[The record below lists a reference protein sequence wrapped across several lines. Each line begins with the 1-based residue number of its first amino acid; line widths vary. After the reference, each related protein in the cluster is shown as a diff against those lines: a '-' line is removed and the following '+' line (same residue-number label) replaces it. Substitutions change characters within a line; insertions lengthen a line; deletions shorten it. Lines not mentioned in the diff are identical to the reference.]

1 MRQFS
6 TTDQV
11 IYSTHSPLFVDAYAS
26 EQVALVSKPSAA
38 EGTKVRTCDK
48 TAFDG
53 LTERKVFKGLAML
66 NPAINELFFARHVL
80 LVEGP
85 EDLVAVTSA
94 LQKAGRI
101 RQRVE
106 EIDWSVIPCGGK
118 QSIPFFQRVLNAFGI
133 RTACSMIPTSTT
145 GWRRA
150 REMPRQR

>member
-1 MRQFS
+1 
-6 TTDQV
+6 
-11 IYSTHSPLFVDAYAS
+11 
-26 EQVALVSKPSAA
+26 
-38 EGTKVRTCDK
+38 
-48 TAFDG
+48 
-53 LTERKVFKGLAML
+53 ML

-133 RTACSMIPTSTT
+133 PYSVLHDSDIDDGMAASERV
-145 GWRRA
+145 
-150 REMPRQR
+150 PRQR